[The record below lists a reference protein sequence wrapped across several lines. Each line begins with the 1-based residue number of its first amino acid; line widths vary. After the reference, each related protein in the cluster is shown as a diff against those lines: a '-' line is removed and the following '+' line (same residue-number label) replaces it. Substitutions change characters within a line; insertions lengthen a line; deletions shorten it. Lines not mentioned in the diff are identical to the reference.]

1 MILFCFS
8 LCALRRSTAWLFS
21 ICLKNVKERGDQR
34 GKETLLSLLLSDGF
48 INWASNQ
55 SQRRHLCQDSLRAQY
70 FCSPTPCVRYTSLIV
85 LEISPSTR
93 THTHMHTHPHART
106 CAHTHTH
113 MHARTHTCTRI
124 HMHARTCA
132 HTHTH
137 RHARTHTHRPS
148 TMCVWRL
155 CCGLCLTEREWKQ
168 CDNRPW
174 GKCRHGDEQIGFCE
188 T

>member
-85 LEISPSTR
+85 LEISPSTHTCTHAHAR
-93 THTHMHTHPHART
+93 THMCTHTH
-106 CAHTHTH
+106 THTCTRIH

-124 HMHARTCA
+124 HMRAHTRTCPHA
-132 HTHTH
+132 HVHTHQ
-137 RHARTHTHRPS
+137 PS

-168 CDNRPW
+168 CDESTV
-174 GKCRHGDEQIGFCE
+174 G
-188 T
+188 

>member
-70 FCSPTPCVRYTSLIV
+70 FCSPTPCVRYTNLSQ
-85 LEISPSTR
+85 
-93 THTHMHTHPHART
+93 HT
-106 CAHTHTH
+106 
-113 MHARTHTCTRI
+113 

-132 HTHTH
+132 HTHPHVHTH
-137 RHARTHTHRPS
+137 PHARTDTHMHTRPHACTHTRTCPHAHVHTHQPS

-168 CDNRPW
+168 CDESTV
-174 GKCRHGDEQIGFCE
+174 G
-188 T
+188 

>member
-85 LEISPSTR
+85 LEISPSTHTCTHAHVHTHTHPHVHTHPHAR
-93 THTHMHTHPHART
+93 TDTHMHTHPHA
-106 CAHTHTH
+106 CTHTH
-113 MHARTHTCTRI
+113 MP
-124 HMHARTCA
+124 ARTCA
-132 HTHTH
+132 HAPTIYNV
-137 RHARTHTHRPS
+137 
-148 TMCVWRL
+148 CVAALLWIVS
-155 CCGLCLTEREWKQ
+155 
-168 CDNRPW
+168 
-174 GKCRHGDEQIGFCE
+174 H
-188 T
+188 